1 MNKEGKP
8 VILSGC
14 GSWFN
19 CIGYSRISADG
30 EIMETGLWAWPNA
43 LPARAFFG
51 FDNDVSEMAEAI
63 RQKTVDELN
72 AAAVVP
78 DASHTEQESAVS
90 TEKAPAEA
98 ELDAPAYLVF

>member
-1 MNKEGKP
+1 
-8 VILSGC
+8 
-14 GSWFN
+14 
-19 CIGYSRISADG
+19 
-30 EIMETGLWAWPNA
+30 
-43 LPARAFFG
+43 
-51 FDNDVSEMAEAI
+51 MAEAI

-78 DASHTEQESAVS
+78 DAAHTEQESAVS